1 MQISSMQ
8 TQQAITG
15 ALKGSAQVMS
25 QINEDMDVSAIRDV
39 LKSFNKEMAKADM
52 NQEMMG
58 DAFDMMENPDVQ
70 AGAED
75 VYEGIL
81 GEIGLEM
88 TKDNQVINKEIV

>member
-1 MQISSMQ
+1 
-8 TQQAITG
+8 
-15 ALKGSAQVMS
+15 
-25 QINEDMDVSAIRDV
+25 
-39 LKSFNKEMAKADM
+39 M

-88 TKDNQVINKEIV
+88 TKDNQVINKEIAKKQAEQ

>member
-1 MQISSMQ
+1 MSMQISSMQ

-58 DAFDMMENPDVQ
+58 DAFDMMENPDV
-70 AGAED
+70 
-75 VYEGIL
+75 
-81 GEIGLEM
+81 
-88 TKDNQVINKEIV
+88 